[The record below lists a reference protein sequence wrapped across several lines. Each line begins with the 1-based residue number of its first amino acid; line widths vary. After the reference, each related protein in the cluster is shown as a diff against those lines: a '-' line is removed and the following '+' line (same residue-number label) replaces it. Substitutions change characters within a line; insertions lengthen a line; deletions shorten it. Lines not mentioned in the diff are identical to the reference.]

1 MLDEQD
7 GLRFVVATTAPLHPE
22 EGAELKPGGR
32 DVRVTEANKEE

>member
-7 GLRFVVATTAPLHPE
+7 GLRFVALDDNGE